1 MREFFQWRAQDAP
14 ECPSGQAK
22 PWLLLGK
29 GPTFSQHRFQ
39 NLDDYH
45 TIAINHVIR
54 EVRTDIASV
63 VDIGV
68 IADCGEAID
77 ANARFLL
84 MPGWPYDTQGIQSR
98 ALEAYFDAL
107 PILRKL
113 SGEGRLLWY
122 NLGGEHCAAGAR
134 VVPPGAFSAETLV
147 SLLALSGAR
156 TIRTLGVDG
165 GRHYDGVFADIAAQ
179 TCLQN
184 GQESFDV
191 QFEGIARTVRR
202 YGLDYA
208 ALALPARVQEHTLQR
223 AYVRGRVRNL
233 FPAWL
238 RENTRVWRHH
248 LKRQFRTHL
257 AAPLHLRPMAKLRA
271 NRRMAR

>member
-1 MREFFQWRAQDAP
+1 MREFFEWRAHSTP

-39 NLDDYH
+39 NLADYH

-54 EVRTDIASV
+54 EIHADIASV
-63 VDIGV
+63 VDIGI
-68 IADCGEAID
+68 IADCGEVID

-84 MPGWPYDTQGIQSR
+84 MPRRPYDTQGLQSR
-98 ALEAYFDAL
+98 YLEDYFDVL

-113 SGEGRLLWY
+113 SEEGRLLWY
-122 NLGGEHCAAGAR
+122 NLGGEHCEAGAR
-134 VVPPGAFSAETLV
+134 IVPPGAFSAETLV
-147 SLLALSGAR
+147 SLLALAGAR
-156 TIRTLGVDG
+156 AIRTLGVDG
-165 GRHYDGVFADIAAQ
+165 GRHYDCTFEDIAAQ

-191 QFEGIARTVRR
+191 QFEGIARAVRR

-208 ALALPARVQEHTLQR
+208 ALALPAEVQEHTLQR

-238 RENTRVWRHH
+238 RRNTRVLRHH

-257 AAPLHLRPMAKLRA
+257 ATPLHLHLMARPHA
-271 NRRMAR
+271 NRRLTR